1 MTFAAVKS
9 IKILYMTGNFIML
22 QKEDL
27 REVVAEMVQE
37 VISKGIFKE
46 QPIDNDNVY
55 CDRDEACAHLHITPT
70 TLWRMEKAGKIKAYK
85 VGRRNLYS
93 KQDIDELIKKG

>member
-1 MTFAAVKS
+1 
-9 IKILYMTGNFIML
+9 MTGNFIML
-22 QKEDL
+22 QKDDL

-37 VISKGIFKE
+37 VISKGMFKE

-55 CDRDEACAHLHITPT
+55 CDRDEACAHLHITLT
-70 TLWRMEKAGKIKAYK
+70 TLWRMEKAGKIKVHK

>member
-1 MTFAAVKS
+1 
-9 IKILYMTGNFIML
+9 MTGNFILL

-27 REVVAEMVQE
+27 KEVVAEMVQE
-37 VISKGIFKE
+37 VIRNGVFKE
-46 QPIDNDNVY
+46 QHVTEDNVY
-55 CDRDEACAHLHITPT
+55 YDRDEACARLHITPT
-70 TLWRMEKAGKIKAYK
+70 TLWRMEKAGKIKVHK

>member
-1 MTFAAVKS
+1 
-9 IKILYMTGNFIML
+9 MTGNFIML
-22 QKEDL
+22 QKDDL

-37 VISKGIFKE
+37 VISKGMFKE
-46 QPIDNDNVY
+46 QPIDNDNVN